1 MGSFAI
7 STTSTNDITGRIEW
21 SESNVSIANNTSDLN
36 VKLIYRMNASQ
47 YATFGSGYFKITV
60 NGTAYEDNKYV
71 QFASGTHE
79 YTVIDHTFTI
89 THDANGAKSVSIVLN
104 NGYVAGSS
112 GLSASSGSGTATLT
126 TIARATVPSAPSS
139 CFFGSA
145 ITISMPRASSSFVH
159 QLVIS
164 IGQAHIYETAANL
177 GTSYTFNVPSSWA
190 DVCYNSTSSTLTIGC
205 RTYNGSSQ
213 VGGTQVISSTIYV
226 PDSWK
231 PTVTI
236 SKTVSNG
243 GDSGQVIAGVS
254 TVNLTASGSAPA
266 GTGIASYSWSG
277 GAVSGTGASKS
288 HSPSATGNY
297 TYTVTVTDQRGR
309 TGSATVTASAVSGVS
324 SFSCA
329 GSVNFG
335 STLAVS
341 ISRIKSSFTHNVA
354 YTINSSYTNTLTGQ
368 GTSASYTIP
377 TSWAASVPA
386 ASAINMTVTV
396 TTYNGNTS
404 LGSTSKTVS
413 VTVPSSWVPAFT
425 LTAEAVSAF
434 NSQYLK
440 GVSKVKLTASSV
452 SPSTGSQIASY
463 SFTGNNVNKT
473 ASSTATS
480 YNVTSDLL
488 TVVGTNT
495 YTVKVTDKRGRVT
508 TKTTSIT
515 VVNYAP
521 PTIKLSVGRYDS
533 GGTAD
538 NFGGYGRMYA
548 TGSWVAV
555 SGNSWTL
562 TLKQKKKTA
571 SSYTTVNTWSSQ
583 TASSVSKT
591 SDLFAADVDS
601 AYDCQATI
609 TDAVGKSSTVT
620 IALSTGRAIMDW
632 FKDKVVGIFSTASE
646 TLRNALGNAATLLY
660 SGAERTYLNGRVFV
674 PKPNSTDGLTDGWRE
689 LNQGYVHSA
698 SGTGGQGG
706 YIKVCRIVITGA
718 YMNTPIEIE
727 YDQRQRYV
735 PTTLFIKFWGGNT
748 TDPDLDTFG
757 YLGNWANAYIVKAD
771 TSTWDV
777 YINKVEYWD
786 TIGIL
791 DLRMSAYSSNL
802 VKITWTNE
810 QVSSLPTGYHEAGN
824 IADVRNRSL
833 RTYMAAASTI
843 PDLVNEVRASSG
855 AMGSVHITTAYTY
868 GVITIPA
875 AWYNFLYIPHGEGG
889 AGRRTDVSGSYPNY
903 GNLYLYGMIDSSQSY
918 RVRHYT
924 GTVNGVWDLNRIES
938 PSSNSGWWQARD
950 LAVARMTTV
959 ASGGGFSPVVSA
971 KTVNGAWS
979 IGTGGSGMTSQ
990 NMLYLDYVNDT
1001 DYNNKTNGSHKMY
1014 YLNPNNGYSN
1024 IYVAGADSANAMPK
1038 TVFTL
1043 GNAASSYGSITAQRC
1058 VKVGNI
1064 VIIYVW
1070 YTFKS
1075 TASAP
1080 SDGGTILNIPS
1091 GYRPLVNTY
1100 SGVGYTAVG
1109 AHAYA
1114 VATPGGIIQVP
1125 PTLINAHGSIMI
1137 NMTYD
1142 V

>member
-36 VKLIYRMNASQ
+36 VKLIYRTNASQ
-47 YATFGSGYFKITV
+47 YATLGSGYFKVTV
-60 NGTAYEDNKYV
+60 NGVAYEDNHHV
-71 QFASGTHE
+71 TFASGTHE
-79 YTVIDHTFTI
+79 YTVLDHTFTI
-89 THDANGAKSVSIVLN
+89 THDSNGAKSVSIVLN
-104 NGYVAGSS
+104 NGYVSGSS
-112 GLSASSGSGTATLT
+112 GLSASSGSGTAILT

-139 CFFGSA
+139 CYFGSS
-145 ITISMPRASSSFVH
+145 ITIQMPRASSSFVH

-177 GTSYTFNVPSSWA
+177 GTSYTFNIPSSWA

-231 PTVTI
+231 PTVSI
-236 SKTVSNG
+236 SKSVSNG

-254 TVNLTASGSAPA
+254 TVNLTASGTASA

-288 HSPSATGNY
+288 HSPSATGSY

-309 TGSATVTASAVSGVS
+309 TGTATVGVTAVSGVS

-335 STLAVS
+335 SALAVT

-413 VTVPSSWVPAFT
+413 VVVPSSWVPAFT
-425 LTAEAVSAF
+425 LSTEAVSAF

-508 TKTTSIT
+508 TKTASIT

-538 NFGGYGRMYA
+538 NFGGYGRMFA

-583 TASSVSKT
+583 TASAVSKT
-591 SDLFAADVDS
+591 SDLFTADVDS

-689 LNQGYVHSA
+689 LNRGYIHYA
-698 SGTGGQGG
+698 SGTDGQAGFV
-706 YIKVCRIVITGA
+706 KVCRIVITGT
-718 YMNTPIEIE
+718 YMSSPIEID
-727 YDQRQRYV
+727 YAQRHRPTV
-735 PTTLFIKFWGGNT
+735 TTLVIKFYAGNS
-748 TDPDLDTFG
+748 TDPSVEYFG
-757 YLGNWANAYIVKAD
+757 YDGSDTLAFLAKAE
-771 TSTWDV
+771 TSTWDL
-777 YINKVEYWD
+777 YIQKSEGWD
-786 TIGIL
+786 NISIVG
-791 DLRMSAYSSNL
+791 LRMPHHADEL
-802 VKITWTNE
+802 AKITWTNE
-810 QVSSLPTGYHEAGN
+810 LVTTIPGEYVSPQN
-824 IADVRNRSL
+824 IQDLRHRSL
-833 RTYMAAASTI
+833 RTYEPAAQTI
-843 PDLVNEVRASSG
+843 SALLNEVRYSSG
-855 AMGSVHITTAYTY
+855 SMGSFYLGTAYTY
-868 GVITIPA
+868 GTITIPVA
-875 AWYNFLYIPHGEGG
+875 SYNFLYIPHREGG
-889 AGRRTDVSGSYPNY
+889 RRREAYSTNCDY
-903 GNLYLYGMIDSSQSY
+903 GNLFLYGIAGTVNNAY
-918 RVRHYT
+918 RIRHYQ
-924 GTVNGVWDLNRIES
+924 GTPNGVWDLNRIWS
-938 PSSNSGWWQARD
+938 PSSDSGWWQARD

-959 ASGGGFSPVVSA
+959 ASGGAFSPVVSA

-990 NMLYLDYVNDT
+990 NMLYFDYVNDT

-1014 YLNPNNGYSN
+1014 YLNPNNGYAN

-1038 TVFTL
+1038 TTFSVT
-1043 GNAASSYGSITAQRC
+1043 NANTNYGTIQSQRC

-1064 VIIYVW
+1064 VILYIWYVSK
-1070 YTFKS
+1070 TTS
-1075 TASAP
+1075 TTGQP
-1080 SDGGTILNIPS
+1080 TILNIPS
-1091 GYRPLVNTY
+1091 GYRPTINTY
-1100 SGVGYTAVG
+1100 C
-1109 AHAYA
+1109 A
-1114 VATPGGIIQVP
+1114 VAYTGGAPSAAFAVAAPGGAIQIPADV
-1125 PTLINAHGSIMI
+1125 INKKGNIFI